1 MKLVH
6 WLILMPVLAGTAY
19 FCAWQFRRSQFRAP
33 AVPTEEMVMRATP
46 EGGLLWLKT
55 EYRLSDADYERIHTL
70 HEGYLPGCQERCA
83 EIARV
88 RKELFSLIQQSKTI
102 TPVIKFKLD
111 ESARLRSRCHEL
123 MLAHFYEVAA
133 AMPPGAA
140 SRYIE
145 WVTRETL
152 MD

>member
-1 MKLVH
+1 MKPVH
-6 WLILMPVLAGTAY
+6 WLILIPFLAGTAY
-19 FCAWQFRRSQFRAP
+19 VCTWQFRRSHPP
-33 AVPTEEMVMRATP
+33 AVPRGETVMHATP
-46 EGGLLWLKT
+46 EGGLLWLKS
-55 EYRLSDADYERIHTL
+55 EYHLSESDYERIRVL
-70 HEGYLPGCQERCA
+70 HDAYLPGCQERCG
-83 EIARV
+83 EIVRV
-88 RKELFSLIQQSKTI
+88 REDLFSLIQQNKTI
-102 TPVIKFKLD
+102 IPAIKSKLD

-140 SRYIE
+140 RRYIE